1 MSTLFSM
8 FDEPPSPASQSTG
21 RTMVWSVS
29 ALCIAIADAM
39 DARFN
44 PITVKGELA
53 SFSRASSGHCYFT
66 LSDDRSQIKCAMFK
80 RAASLLDFQP
90 RVGDMVEIRGR
101 LGVYEARGDLQIIVE
116 SMQEAGMGNLYEQF
130 IRLKEMLQA
139 EGLFDT
145 NRKRSLSAYPQKI
158 GVVTSLSAAA
168 LHDVCATLARRAP
181 HVSVVI
187 SPASVQGKNAPN
199 EIVHA
204 LQALYKLP
212 DLEAIILT
220 RGGGAMEDLWAFND
234 PQVARCIA
242 ESPIPLVSGVGHETD
257 YTIADFC
264 ADVRAATPTAAAEL
278 VVQEKEAQLTTLKRY
293 FSQMQH
299 ACDKHISQQQQRLD
313 YASLQFSK
321 PKQFLQQHQQ
331 RLQHAHTTMQSHIQR
346 LHIVENHRLSGLK
359 NTLQRATNRCVSK
372 QTAALETTSAYL
384 EMLNP
389 MKVVN
394 RGYAIVKNTSG
405 NAVTSVKSIKS
416 KETLTLTM
424 RDGDAQVN
432 AQ

>member
-1 MSTLFSM
+1 
-8 FDEPPSPASQSTG
+8 
-21 RTMVWSVS
+21 MVWSVS

-66 LSDDRSQIKCAMFK
+66 LSDDRSQMKCAMFK

-116 SMQEAGMGNLYEQF
+116 SMQEAGVGNLYEQF

-139 EGLFDT
+139 EGLFDV
-145 NRKRSLSAYPQKI
+145 NRKRPLPAYPQKI

-168 LHDVCATLARRAP
+168 LHDVCSTLARRAP
-181 HVSVVI
+181 HVAVVI
-187 SPASVQGKNAPN
+187 SPASVQGKNAPD
-199 EIVHA
+199 EIAQA
-204 LQALYKLP
+204 LQALYTLP
-212 DLEAIILT
+212 DLDAIILT

-242 ESPIPLVSGVGHETD
+242 ESPVPLISGVGHETD

-278 VVQEKEAQLTTLKRY
+278 AVQERDVQLTTLEQY
-293 FSQMQH
+293 FLRMQH
-299 ACDKHISQQQQRLD
+299 ACHKHINQQQQRLD

-346 LHIVENHRLSGLK
+346 LHIVENHCLSGLK
-359 NTLQRATNRCVSK
+359 NALQTATHRSISKQMDTLQN
-372 QTAALETTSAYL
+372 TAAYL
-384 EMLNP
+384 EILNP

-405 NAVTSVKSIKS
+405 NAITSAKAIES

-424 RDGDAQVN
+424 RDGDVQVDAQ
-432 AQ
+432 